1 MAQFRELMS
10 DIVGRAIAQNNEE
23 LSLNIGQEV
32 RETVLKEMNYLFRE
46 QEEAQE
52 ERYKKLDELIRQSL
66 KAKGKKEKKLFHK
79 KQEWKPN
86 EA

>member
-1 MAQFRELMS
+1 MCIRDS
-10 DIVGRAIAQNNEE
+10 RD
-23 LSLNIGQEV
+23 
-32 RETVLKEMNYLFRE
+32 
-46 QEEAQE
+46 EAEE